1 MDVVGFGSVVFAVA
15 DAGAGAHALG
25 VAGADDGAR
34 AEAVL
39 VFERAFED
47 VGDDFHVVVGVGAET
62 LAGGDPIVIDNA
74 EGAVAHVGW
83 VVAGVEG
90 EDMAGFV
97 AGAVGGPAVRA
108 GGGGGDERRLFFFF

>member
-62 LAGGDPIVIDNA
+62 LAGGDPILIDNA
-74 EGAVAHVGW
+74 EGAEVHVGW
-83 VVAGVEG
+83 VVVGVEG
-90 EDMAGFV
+90 EGMAGV
-97 AGAVGGPAVRA
+97 WTRSGEEPAPTRE
-108 GGGGGDERRLFFFF
+108 GGGR